1 MPTDSMT
8 AAKLTH
14 APCIG
19 GPLDGNQ
26 VPLSSGEQL
35 MAREGGTTYR
45 YLMHKLRG
53 ETSELYFYALDT
65 MSVDHALSHLLRG
78 YRPNA

>member
-8 AAKLTH
+8 ATKLTH

-19 GPLDGNQ
+19 GPLDGEQ
-26 VPLSSGEQL
+26 LSLNRGEQF
-35 MAREGGTTYR
+35 MAREGETTYR

-53 ETSELYFYALDT
+53 EASELYFYALDT
-65 MSVDHALSHLLRG
+65 MSVDHALSYLLRG